1 MGEINKLSLLTT
13 ADIASYI
20 RLDEV
25 SDEDTNILN
34 TFLGIVKKFIS
45 EYTGRTEEDLDNYQD
60 MVIVALVLCQDM
72 WDNRAYYVDK
82 TNLNKVVQT
91 ILDMHSINLLPK
103 ESTND

>member
-1 MGEINKLSLLTT
+1 MNNITKLSLLTP

-25 SDEDTNILN
+25 TDDDTNTLE
-34 TFLGIVKKFIS
+34 TFLGVVKKFIS
-45 EYTGRTEEDLDNYQD
+45 EYTGRTEADLDNYQD

-91 ILDMHSINLLPK
+91 ILDMHSVNLLPE
-103 ESTND
+103 ESKT